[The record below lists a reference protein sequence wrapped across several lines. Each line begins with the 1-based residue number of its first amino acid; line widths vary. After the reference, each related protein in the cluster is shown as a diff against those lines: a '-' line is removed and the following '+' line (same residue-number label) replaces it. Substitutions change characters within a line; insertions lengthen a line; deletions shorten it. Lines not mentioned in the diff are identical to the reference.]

1 MKKILDEKDLIK
13 NIKDNNFCILPFIQI
28 SSRAGGLIA
37 PCCRSDALG
46 NFYENSFL
54 SAWNNSG
61 YKKIRKKLLKGEKP
75 KECKNC
81 WEMEKNKAFSY
92 RFLNIKKGMHK
103 TFLKQLDLIKADY
116 SMPKQIKILDIG
128 YSGLCNLKCRM
139 CECSTKKDKRNNTKK
154 TREVLQ
160 KNLSQLSPYLSIV
173 RLTGGE
179 PFINPNHELILENL
193 LPYAHNISLEYST
206 NLSFDLSKFNSIL
219 DKWKKF
225 KEVSIIFSLDGTKN
239 INNYIRIGVEYEKIL
254 NNIDICLKHSK
265 VNKVICSF
273 TFQALNSYDFPYF
286 LKYISR
292 KQPKIILHGNILKN
306 PDFLDVAILPLKK
319 KRELIKNY
327 KILKKEIINDKININ
342 RKKNYIMV
350 INHFIEY
357 LNLSSSRKDL
367 LKTFIK
373 YNKKIDKKYNIT
385 GGLKRNFPELKDI
398 EECIKNK
405 K

>member
-1 MKKILDEKDLIK
+1 MKKILDKKDLIK

-81 WEMEKNKAFSY
+81 WEMEDDKAFSY
-92 RFLNIKKGMHK
+92 RLLNIKKGMHRI
-103 TFLKQLDLIKADY
+103 FLKQLDLIKTDY

-128 YSGLCNLKCRM
+128 YSGLCNLRCRM
-139 CECSTKKDKRNNTKK
+139 CECSTKKDKKINTKR
-154 TREVLQ
+154 TREMLR
-160 KNLSQLSPYLSIV
+160 KNLSQLSSYLSIV

-286 LKYISR
+286 LKDISR
-292 KQPKIILHGNILKN
+292 KQPQVILHGNILKN

-319 KRELIKNY
+319 RKELIKNY
-327 KILKKEIINDKININ
+327 KILKREIINYKISID

-350 INHFIEY
+350 IDRFIKY
-357 LNLSSSRKDL
+357 LSSSSVREGL

-373 YNKKIDKKYNIT
+373 YNKKIDKKHGIIS
-385 GGLKRNFPELKDI
+385 GLKKNIPELIDI
-398 EECIKNK
+398 DRYAKNEK
-405 K
+405 